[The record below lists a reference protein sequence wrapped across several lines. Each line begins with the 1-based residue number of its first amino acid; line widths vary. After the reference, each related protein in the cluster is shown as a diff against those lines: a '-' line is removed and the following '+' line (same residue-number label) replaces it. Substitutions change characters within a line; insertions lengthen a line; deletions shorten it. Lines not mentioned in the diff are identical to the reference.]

1 MKVCIDPNRRIKQ
14 KDRRAASLLAE
25 GFKRLRAQQVSS
37 AGTGAP
43 GSVDLVP
50 AEHAS
55 DPAIEPM
62 REPYDRNVITTDGR

>member
-1 MKVCIDPNRRIKQ
+1 M
-14 KDRRAASLLAE
+14 SLLAE
-25 GFKRLRAQQVSS
+25 GFRRLRAAKVSN

-55 DPAIEPM
+55 DPVTEPM
-62 REPYDRNVITTDGR
+62 KEPNDRNVK